1 MPAPARRLRAPAPPA
16 ARCVQCW
23 DLLPADDLE
32 AQALLRGAAQTA
44 LLFDGVPGLLFVVK
58 DDAGRYVSF
67 NASLA
72 RRLGRR
78 APERLQG
85 LPARSLWPAELAR
98 RYELQ
103 DEWVA
108 THRQPLLQQLDPIL
122 LAEGLPGWAVT
133 HKYPLLNARGEQC
146 GLLSLS
152 RDIEGLAR
160 AAVDEGLVEAVD
172 RMTKASETRLTVAGL
187 SQLAGLR
194 PASFAR
200 LVRRIFGM
208 GPMEFIVHNRVRA
221 AALRLQ
227 GDESLAEIALGCG
240 FYDQAQFC
248 RQFRR
253 VMGLAPSQY
262 REQARR
268 APSPW
273 LLPGLG
279 GLLSLSSAGCTS
291 A

>member
-1 MPAPARRLRAPAPPA
+1 M
-16 ARCVQCW
+16 QCW

-85 LPARSLWPAELAR
+85 LPARSLWPADLAR

-108 THRQPLLQQLDPIL
+108 AHRQPLLQQLDPIL

-172 RMTKASETRLTVAGL
+172 RMTKQSASRLTVAEL

-227 GDESLAEIALGCG
+227 GGECLAEIALACG

-273 LLPGLG
+273 LQPGLG
-279 GLLSLSSAGCTS
+279 ALPSLLSSAGCSS

>member
-1 MPAPARRLRAPAPPA
+1 M
-16 ARCVQCW
+16 QCW
-23 DLLPADDLE
+23 NLLPADDGE
-32 AQALLRGAAQTA
+32 SQALLRGAAQTA
-44 LLFDGVPGLLFVVK
+44 MLLDGVPGLLFVVK
-58 DDAGRYVSF
+58 DGAGRYVSF

-78 APERLQG
+78 EVERLLG
-85 LPARSLWPAELAR
+85 RPAREIWPAALAQ
-98 RYELQ
+98 RYESQ
-103 DEWVA
+103 DDWVA
-108 THRQPLLQQLDPIL
+108 QHRQPLLQQLDPIL

-133 HKYPLLNARGEQC
+133 HKVPLLNARGEQC

-160 AAVDEGLVEAVD
+160 AAVDDGLIEAVD
-172 RMTKASETRLTVAGL
+172 RMTKASEGRLTVAEL
-187 SQLAGLR
+187 SALAGMR

-227 GDESLAEIALGCG
+227 GDESLAEIAQGCG

-253 VMGLAPSQY
+253 VMGLSPSQL
-262 REQARR
+262 REQVRR

-279 GLLSLSSAGCTS
+279 SLPGLLSWAGCSSA
-291 A
+291 